1 MARGALRG
9 AGAAWLGLIA
19 LQTLTSGD
27 SSSKVGGAF
36 GWLASVFDR
45 ALDPKVA
52 AIPDHGK
59 ATSSSSSTAGT
70 ATAGPPSPYFGG
82 MTPAQFQGAVGT
94 AGALSTPQAQA
105 ALSQGLVGNLANL
118 NLQGLANLAALNG
131 STPTR

>member
-27 SSSKVGGAF
+27 SSTKVGGAF

-59 ATSSSSSTAGT
+59 ATSSTGAAGT
-70 ATAGPPSPYFGG
+70 ATAGAPSPYFGG